1 MPPPTRQSSRIPGPA
16 RRTQIIEVAAALFSE
31 RGFSGTTTRQI
42 AECVGVSE
50 AIIFKHFATKE
61 GLYTAILEAKAQTE
75 EIMERVAPLSA
86 ARDDAVL
93 FTTLATE
100 IIERTQADPTL
111 MRLLL
116 FSALEGHA
124 LAEPFFRSRLKQIN
138 LFVSRYIRDRVAAG
152 AFRGVDPLQAAWNFM
167 GMLTHHLLLR
177 ELFHQKPPH
186 HLTTE
191 RIAREIVA
199 TFLHG
204 IQRPARGRR

>member
-1 MPPPTRQSSRIPGPA
+1 M
-16 RRTQIIEVAAALFSE
+16 
-31 RGFSGTTTRQI
+31 
-42 AECVGVSE
+42 SE

-75 EIMERVAPLSA
+75 EILERVAPLAA

-124 LAEPFFRSRLKQIN
+124 LAEPFFRSRIKQIN

-167 GMLTHHLLLR
+167 GMITHHLLLR

-204 IQRPARGRR
+204 IQRPPRGLR